1 MGCGAPLDTDYLK
14 RIEQAIESAD
24 VVLLVGHGKG
34 QSNVASVLRKHL
46 EQHKPQLLERMT
58 QENINK
64 KPRL

>member
-1 MGCGAPLDTDYLK
+1 
-14 RIEQAIESAD
+14 
-24 VVLLVGHGKG
+24 
-34 QSNVASVLRKHL
+34 VASVLRKHL